1 MRRRAGG
8 ILAAAAVLASGGCS
22 SSSHP
27 TVAAAAPTDT
37 FLAGT
42 NPATGT
48 SSSSTLRGTS
58 ATSSSPGNAKAG
70 RMHPIRRLYG
80 EDNASVRRELNKI
93 ETESTDYWRT
103 GIKGD
108 PDHVVRYK
116 NHPYAK
122 NRDGSHGD
130 DATKTTPA
138 TRRLQEEDDGDSD
151 SIFKPM
157 RIRFDTSA
165 LESQRTATNGA
176 QIDFIENEIL
186 PRMGRFWSETL
197 SVVPVEDK
205 LILSTAELANR
216 RYCGDSEFTEV
227 PAEHL

>member
-1 MRRRAGG
+1 MSSRRPMRRRAGG
-8 ILAAAAVLASGGCS
+8 ILAAAAVLASGGYS
-22 SSSHP
+22 SSGSSSP

-37 FLAGT
+37 LLAGT
-42 NPATGT
+42 NPTT
-48 SSSSTLRGTS
+48 SISSSTLRGTS

-80 EDNASVRRELNKI
+80 EDNASVRRELSKI

-122 NRDGSHGD
+122 KNRDGHGD
-130 DATKTTPA
+130 DATKTTPT

-157 RIRFDTSA
+157 RIRFDTSS

-176 QIDFIENEIL
+176 QIDFIENKIL
-186 PRMGRFWSETL
+186 PRMSRFWSETL

-205 LILSTAELANR
+205 LILSTA
-216 RYCGDSEFTEV
+216 
-227 PAEHL
+227 